1 MVYEALSNMGGCF
14 YIAVF
19 LVLQTLKNKTSPD
32 ATGITSEDETE
43 ESLMNKEQFVSL
55 GLPND
60 LADKAAAA
68 SADELKG
75 FVPKARFDEV
85 NDAKKQ
91 AEQDRDKASGQLEE
105 VKKAA
110 GDNQA
115 LKDQI
120 TKLQDEN
127 KTAKTDYEAKVKD
140 LQLTTALK
148 LALAGEAHDPDI
160 VAGLLDKTKIELD
173 ESGGVKGGLDDQVKA
188 LRESKGFL
196 FAEKQ
201 ENKGPTFKGFK
212 SPDGKDQS
220 KSGGDTSVAADF
232 AKAANDAG
240 KAPAAANNP
249 WS

>member
-1 MVYEALSNMGGCF
+1 
-14 YIAVF
+14 
-19 LVLQTLKNKTSPD
+19 
-32 ATGITSEDETE
+32 
-43 ESLMNKEQFVSL
+43 MNKEQFIAI
-55 GLPND
+55 GLTEEQ
-60 LADKAAAA
+60 AIKAATA

-85 NDAKKQ
+85 NEAKKQ

-105 VKKAA
+105 VKKSA

-148 LALAGEAHDPDI
+148 LALTGQAHDPDI
-160 VAGLLDKTKIELD
+160 VAGLLDKSKIELD
-173 ESGGVKGGLDDQVKA
+173 DSGAVKGGLEDQVKA

-196 FAEKQ
+196 FVEKDPDPTPKP
-201 ENKGPTFKGFK
+201 KGWTPPEGKHK
-212 SPDGKDQS
+212 SSESQI
-220 KSGGDTSVAADF
+220 
-232 AKAANDAG
+232 
-240 KAPAAANNP
+240 NP
-249 WS
+249 WKKDTFNLTEQGRILRDNPDLAKQMQAASK

>member
-1 MVYEALSNMGGCF
+1 
-14 YIAVF
+14 
-19 LVLQTLKNKTSPD
+19 
-32 ATGITSEDETE
+32 
-43 ESLMNKEQFVSL
+43 MNKEQFIAI
-55 GLPND
+55 GLTED
-60 LADKAAAA
+60 QATKAAAA

-85 NDAKKQ
+85 NEAKKQ

-105 VKKAA
+105 VKKSA

-127 KTAKTDYEAKVKD
+127 KTVKTDYEAKVKD

-173 ESGGVKGGLDDQVKA
+173 DSGAVKGGLDDQVKA

-201 ENKGPTFKGFK
+201 QAKGPTFKGFK

-220 KSGGDTSVAADF
+220 KGEGGASVAADF
-232 AKAANDAG
+232 AKAANESG

-249 WS
+249 WG

>member
-1 MVYEALSNMGGCF
+1 MDW
-14 YIAVF
+14 
-19 LVLQTLKNKTSPD
+19 LKELLKKLGIEDTEVDKIDAEVRKTAP
-32 ATGITSEDETE
+32 
-43 ESLMNKEQFVSL
+43 LH
-55 GLPND
+55 
-60 LADKAAAA
+60 
-68 SADELKG
+68 
-75 FVPKARFDEV
+75 FVPKSQY
-85 NDAKKQ
+85 NDVSEAKKQ
-91 AEQDRDKASGQLEE
+91 AEKDRDKISDQLEDL
-105 VKKAA
+105 KKSA
-110 GDNQA
+110 GDNEA
-115 LKDQI
+115 LKAEI

-160 VAGLLDKTKIELD
+160 VVGLLDKTNFELD
-173 ESGGVKGGLDDQVKA
+173 DSGAVKGGLDDQVKA

-212 SPDGKDQS
+212 SPDSKDPS
-220 KSGGDTSVAADF
+220 KGGGDTSAAADF

-249 WS
+249 WG

>member
-1 MVYEALSNMGGCF
+1 
-14 YIAVF
+14 
-19 LVLQTLKNKTSPD
+19 
-32 ATGITSEDETE
+32 
-43 ESLMNKEQFVSL
+43 MNKEQFIAI
-55 GLPND
+55 GLTED
-60 LADKAAAA
+60 QATKAAAA

-85 NDAKKQ
+85 NEAKKQ
-91 AEQDRDKASGQLEE
+91 AEQDRDKVSGQLEE
-105 VKKAA
+105 VKKSA

-127 KTAKTDYEAKVKD
+127 KTTKTEYETKVKD

-160 VAGLLDKTKIELD
+160 VAGLLDKSKIELD
-173 ESGGVKGGLDDQVKA
+173 DSGAVKGGLDDQVKA

-201 ENKGPTFKGFK
+201 EAKGPTFKGFK
-212 SPDGKDQS
+212 SPDSKDPS
-220 KSGGDTSVAADF
+220 KGGGESSVAADF
-232 AKAANDAG
+232 AKAANEAG
-240 KAPAAANNP
+240 KAPEAANNP
-249 WS
+249 WG